1 MRLLVAVVVGAV
13 GMVGVG
19 RALAASVLD
28 AIEVVEQPATVRLH
42 VSGPVVV
49 EAHRLPPNGQAT
61 DRIYVDLRGAALA
74 PSASHQTAVTG
85 PVLLRVRA
93 GQFDVETA
101 RVVLDLARAVPFGI
115 DQTEGTVTIT
125 LPAPAAEVVGSQPA
139 PAPTAEVPAPPTEA
153 PVAL

>member
-61 DRIYVDLRGAALA
+61 DRIYVDLRQG
-74 PSASHQTAVTG
+74 
-85 PVLLRVRA
+85 RV
-93 GQFDVETA
+93 
-101 RVVLDLARAVPFGI
+101 
-115 DQTEGTVTIT
+115 
-125 LPAPAAEVVGSQPA
+125 AEDSQRP
-139 PAPTAEVPAPPTEA
+139 
-153 PVAL
+153 PVAEDVYGAGHRTRHGLSRGLS